1 MHSSISTTASCGML
15 SISVNDLQTTAFG
28 TWRDGA
34 AIRCFFFGDTP
45 TSAMA
50 ISDSQNENCNTSCT
64 KTLHTCTFAACAGI
78 SNQLASSRSL
88 IACNPSWTILLY
100 LAISFSLCS
109 GTRPLKN
116 TSQKMCRHPHPCNTS
131 SWIRST
137 PLLRLTSCY
146 KKMLGSCMCC
156 CFQASACN
164 KSMELKSAHGNET
177 NQWT

>member
-78 SNQLASSRSL
+78 SNRLASSRSL

-100 LAISFSLCS
+100 LAGMFQKNS
-109 GTRPLKN
+109 GQLQDNWYMTI
-116 TSQKMCRHPHPCNTS
+116 Q
-131 SWIRST
+131 I
-137 PLLRLTSCY
+137 LLNMEHTGNAKHATCAFKFY
-146 KKMLGSCMCC
+146 KKY
-156 CFQASACN
+156 
-164 KSMELKSAHGNET
+164 
-177 NQWT
+177 